1 MGFKT
6 AMYEIYD
13 DNNGLYIF
21 MVIVT
26 RDCEEGAPSEQGTGV
41 SPVLI
46 SHCQCMSAPSPSP
59 SQPLAFQHPSPVP
72 TSQPSAQLGK
82 LNPLR
87 NLYIYQILP
96 YNYPLRQARRPPQKY
111 HQILINSCALKCLS
125 SS

>member
-13 DNNGLYIF
+13 DNNGLHIF

-59 SQPLAFQHPSPVP
+59 SPSQPLAFQHPSPVP
-72 TSQPSAQLGK
+72 TSQSSAQLEK
-82 LNPLR
+82 PNPLK
-87 NLYIYQILP
+87 NLYIST
-96 YNYPLRQARRPPQKY
+96 PL
-111 HQILINSCALKCLS
+111 L
-125 SS
+125 

>member
-1 MGFKT
+1 
-6 AMYEIYD
+6 MYEIYD

-72 TSQPSAQLGK
+72 TPEPPAKLEKVPTPSKMYTYFSLVNTLEG
-82 LNPLR
+82 PLK
-87 NLYIYQILP
+87 NIT
-96 YNYPLRQARRPPQKY
+96 K
-111 HQILINSCALKCLS
+111 S
-125 SS
+125 

>member
-1 MGFKT
+1 
-6 AMYEIYD
+6 
-13 DNNGLYIF
+13 

-72 TSQPSAQLGK
+72 TPEPPAK
-82 LNPLR
+82 LEKSP
-87 NLYIYQILP
+87 
-96 YNYPLRQARRPPQKY
+96 PPQKFFSLINTLEKY

>member
-1 MGFKT
+1 MMTTT
-6 AMYEIYD
+6 AF
-13 DNNGLYIF
+13 IF
-21 MVIVT
+21 IVIVT

-72 TSQPSAQLGK
+72 TSQPSAQFEK

-87 NLYIYQILP
+87 NLYIYLLLP
-96 YNYPLRQARRPPQKY
+96 YNYPLWQA
-111 HQILINSCALKCLS
+111 
-125 SS
+125 

>member
-1 MGFKT
+1 MKYMMTTMAF
-6 AMYEIYD
+6 
-13 DNNGLYIF
+13 IF

-72 TSQPSAQLGK
+72 TPEPPAK
-82 LNPLR
+82 LEKSP
-87 NLYIYQILP
+87 
-96 YNYPLRQARRPPQKY
+96 PPQKC
-111 HQILINSCALKCLS
+111 ILLLS
-125 SS
+125 NKYP

>member
-72 TSQPSAQLGK
+72 TPE
-82 LNPLR
+82 
-87 NLYIYQILP
+87 
-96 YNYPLRQARRPPQKY
+96 PPAK
-111 HQILINSCALKCLS
+111 A
-125 SS
+125 